1 MRFYSETN
9 CGRAIFLTHKIP
21 FFYLAKSTSDSSND
35 DYNSTEVIF
44 NISTSMATSTAKI
57 FESSSYEADS
67 REDYAYPDLDS
78 DENMELVTNSL
89 NDYDLNETTT
99 STVETTSKFFELL
112 TTTSKIDT
120 TTFTTTSTTQVPTTS
135 KTTSTTTTQVPPT
148 TTSTTRTTTTTKRD
162 IFISEESGSGSGLHR
177 GKTVTNNFMIFFT
190 ILFFLDF
197 DDDEDY
203 D

>member
-1 MRFYSETN
+1 
-9 CGRAIFLTHKIP
+9 
-21 FFYLAKSTSDSSND
+21 
-35 DYNSTEVIF
+35 
-44 NISTSMATSTAKI
+44 MATSTAKI

-67 REDYAYPDLDS
+67 REDYEYPDLDS

-99 STVETTSKFFELL
+99 FTVETTSKFFELL

-120 TTFTTTSTTQVPTTS
+120 TTFMTTSTTQVPTTS
-135 KTTSTTTTQVPPT
+135 KTTSTTPIPPT

-177 GKTVTNNFMIFFT
+177 GKTVTNNFMIFFYNF
-190 ILFFLDF
+190 IFFRF
-197 DDDEDY
+197 
-203 D
+203 

>member
-1 MRFYSETN
+1 
-9 CGRAIFLTHKIP
+9 
-21 FFYLAKSTSDSSND
+21 
-35 DYNSTEVIF
+35 
-44 NISTSMATSTAKI
+44 MATSTAKI

-67 REDYAYPDLDS
+67 REDYEYPDLDS

-99 STVETTSKFFELL
+99 FTVETTSKFFELL

-120 TTFTTTSTTQVPTTS
+120 TTFMTTSTTQVPTTS
-135 KTTSTTTTQVPPT
+135 KTTSTTPIPPT
-148 TTSTTRTTTTTKRD
+148 TTSTRITTTTKRN

-177 GKTVTNNFMIFFT
+177 GKTNNFMIFFT